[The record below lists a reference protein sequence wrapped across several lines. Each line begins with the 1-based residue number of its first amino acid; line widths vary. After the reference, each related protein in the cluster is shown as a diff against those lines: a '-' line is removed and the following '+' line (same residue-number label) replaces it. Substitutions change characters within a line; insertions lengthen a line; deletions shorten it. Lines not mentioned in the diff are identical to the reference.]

1 LLPLVSILLP
11 AYNSE
16 SYIKQTIDSI
26 LQQSYTEFELL
37 IINDGSTDNTANIID
52 SYTDKRIQ
60 HIKNNGNKGLIFTLN
75 KGIELAKGKFIAR
88 IDADDICLPQ
98 RIEKQVAWMQQNTN
112 TTVLATTV
120 QFINEHNES
129 TGFWSLD
136 LQSITSS
143 AIKKNMVWQCCIAHP
158 SVMMRTEVIKKYRY
172 NAHQK
177 HTEDYDLWLQ
187 LLADGFVIEKINEPL
202 LLYRVHTQSIT
213 GSIHRKRNSFFTI
226 AKTKNHFLLNRI
238 KKFNWGIFETKIL
251 LSGCFDLIMGIGKE
265 IKRLFKH

>member
-1 LLPLVSILLP
+1 MLPLVSILLP

-26 LQQSYTEFELL
+26 LQQTYAEFELL
-37 IINDGSTDNTANIID
+37 IINDGSTDNTSNIID

-60 HIKNNGNKGLIFTLN
+60 YIKNNGNQGLIFTLN
-75 KGIELAKGKFIAR
+75 KGIELAKGKYIAR

-112 TTVLATTV
+112 TAVLATTV
-120 QFINEHNES
+120 QFINEHNEP
-129 TGFWSLD
+129 TGFWPLD
-136 LQSITSS
+136 LQTITSS

-158 SVMMRTEVIKKYRY
+158 SVMMRSEVIKNYRY
-172 NAHQK
+172 NVYQK

-213 GSIHRKRNSFFTI
+213 GSIHRKRNTFFTI
-226 AKTKNHFLLNRI
+226 AKTKKQFLLQRI

-251 LSGCFDLIMGIGKE
+251 LSACFDVMMGIGKE